1 MVYSITIQH
10 DTIIVAVSSRHVV
23 TIPARFN
30 GMILGLWNLIQIFV
44 AYCNEN
50 PNWVSNAG
58 HCGVTDSNRDRYG
71 TDAYSCPYYS

>member
-1 MVYSITIQH
+1 MNMVYSITIQH

-50 PNWVSNAG
+50 PNWVSNVRSLWG
-58 HCGVTDSNRDRYG
+58 DRFK
-71 TDAYSCPYYS
+71 